1 MSETSDIVK
10 QKNIKRGYIKATLT
24 RLATF
29 SKQNLS
35 SCSKDELLVIKQ
47 RLTEAFSEYEELN
60 QDLLYLN
67 PNDDENIVLV
77 EETYYQTLTCF
88 NQTLTT
94 LNSGNL
100 QEPTA
105 YNTTAQCSQRTKLP
119 AINVLRHSNKSL
131 DTVQKFYY
139 LRSFLQEEPL
149 NLIKNLPITGDSY
162 NVALELLNNRYN
174 NKQRIINEHIGRL
187 LDLKPLTK
195 STACNLREFIATV
208 RQELAA
214 LKNQESNVKYWDA
227 ILLCVLSRKLDGY
240 TARAYQLER
249 NQDADPAVE
258 EFLKYLE
265 RRALALESAE
275 PSQNAQHTSMDN
287 RASTTKSRPMAATHV
302 VTGTQCSHYAVAP
315 DGADKDRASRAA
327 SEPSPAAEHR
337 VGATV

>member
-35 SCSKDELLVIKQ
+35 SCSKDELLVKKQ

-100 QEPTA
+100 QEPTT

-119 AINVLRHSNKSL
+119 AINIG
-131 DTVQKFYY
+131 
-139 LRSFLQEEPL
+139 SF
-149 NLIKNLPITGDSY
+149 N
-162 NVALELLNNRYN
+162 
-174 NKQRIINEHIGRL
+174 
-187 LDLKPLTK
+187 
-195 STACNLREFIATV
+195 
-208 RQELAA
+208 
-214 LKNQESNVKYWDA
+214 
-227 ILLCVLSRKLDGY
+227 DGY

>member
-35 SCSKDELLVIKQ
+35 SCSKDELLVKKQ

-60 QDLLYLN
+60 QDLLY
-67 PNDDENIVLV
+67 
-77 EETYYQTLTCF
+77 
-88 NQTLTT
+88 
-94 LNSGNL
+94 S
-100 QEPTA
+100 TA

-119 AINVLRHSNKSL
+119 AINIG
-131 DTVQKFYY
+131 
-139 LRSFLQEEPL
+139 SF
-149 NLIKNLPITGDSY
+149 N
-162 NVALELLNNRYN
+162 
-174 NKQRIINEHIGRL
+174 
-187 LDLKPLTK
+187 
-195 STACNLREFIATV
+195 
-208 RQELAA
+208 
-214 LKNQESNVKYWDA
+214 
-227 ILLCVLSRKLDGY
+227 DGY

-287 RASTTKSRPMAATHV
+287 RASTTKSRPMAATHI